1 MKFFLISDNVDTQL
15 GMRMAGIE
23 GIVAHTAEEVG
34 AALDSALLD
43 EEIAIVLMTEKTA
56 ALCPQ
61 RVREIRLKRAC
72 PLIAEIPDRHGN
84 TSADEIIGRS
94 IEQALGIKL

>member
-23 GIVAHTAEEVG
+23 GVVAHTAEEVG
-34 AALDSALLD
+34 QALDGALAD
-43 EEIAIVLMTEKTA
+43 ESIAIVLLTEKTA

-61 RVREIRLKRAC
+61 RVREIRLTRER
-72 PLIAEIPDRHGN
+72 PLVAEIPDRHGN

-94 IEQALGIKL
+94 IEQALGVKL

>member
-1 MKFFLISDNVDTQL
+1 MKFFLISDNIDTQL

-23 GIVAHTAEEVG
+23 GVVAHTAEEVG
-34 AALDSALLD
+34 AALDTALTQD
-43 EEIAIVLMTEKTA
+43 NIAIVLMTEKTA

-61 RVREIRLKRAC
+61 RVREIRLTRER

-84 TSADEIIGRS
+84 TSANEIIIKS
-94 IEQALGIKL
+94 IEQALGVKL